1 MIAGRGGRGRT
12 IAAMSGHVTGATAA
26 LADSLPGWVTLLR
39 APNPGPMTLDG
50 TNTWL
55 LRAAAG
61 EPALVVDPGPADEGH
76 LAALAAHGPI
86 GLILIT
92 HGHAD
97 HTEGAARLSELLGGT
112 HVLAV
117 DPAHAIGGTP
127 LADAHLGGFGL
138 DIRLL
143 DTPGHTADSVCFL
156 VEHDDERVVLTGDTI
171 LGRGTTVVAHPDGH
185 LGDYLSSLELLSAYT
200 GIPALPGH
208 GPALADCAAAATFYL
223 AHRRARL
230 DQVRAAV
237 DAGARTPADVVAAVY
252 ADVDRSLWWAAEWS
266 VRAQLE
272 YLGVDT
278 GESAPGVSGLE
289 HM

>member
-1 MIAGRGGRGRT
+1 MGP
-12 IAAMSGHVTGATAA
+12 VTGAAGA
-26 LADSLPGWVTLLR
+26 LADELPGWVTLVR

-50 TNTWL
+50 TNTWV
-55 LRAAAG
+55 LRAPGAEHAV
-61 EPALVVDPGPADEGH
+61 VVDPGPADEEH
-76 LAALAAHGPI
+76 LAALTAHGPV
-86 GLILIT
+86 GFVLIT

-97 HTEGAARLSELLGGT
+97 HTEGAPRLSELLGGAP
-112 HVLAV
+112 VLAV
-117 DPAHAIGGTP
+117 DPAHTVGGAPLTP
-127 LADAHLGGFGL
+127 NTALDAGL

-143 DTPGHTADSVCFL
+143 STPGHTADSVCFL
-156 VEHDDERVVLTGDTI
+156 VGHGDERVVLTGDTI

-185 LGDYLSSLELLSAYT
+185 LGDYLSSLELLATYR

-208 GPALADCAAAATFYL
+208 GPALADCGVAADFYL

-237 DAGARTPADVVAAVY
+237 AAGATTAPEVVERVY

-272 YLGVDT
+272 YLGVST
-278 GESAPGVSGLE
+278 RESGAGGTGLE
-289 HM
+289 QP